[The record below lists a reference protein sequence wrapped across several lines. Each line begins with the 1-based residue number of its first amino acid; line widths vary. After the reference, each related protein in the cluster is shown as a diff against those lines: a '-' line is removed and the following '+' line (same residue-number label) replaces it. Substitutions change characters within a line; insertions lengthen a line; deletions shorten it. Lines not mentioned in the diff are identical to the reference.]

1 MKSGIGP
8 GRERRR
14 AVSCS
19 GLLVVVLTLC
29 LAELPCGSRA
39 TAADKVDDEAAKTS
53 PVNFWIISSR
63 SCPLGT
69 KIMDGAAFDYLRY
82 DQEGNPSWGD
92 EQEFHASLHKGAPIC
107 VAVHGSFVSW
117 NDVATDGFMTA
128 KWLRK
133 AAPGRPLNVVLFSW
147 KSTGPF
153 TMTTMPL
160 MLSALPQ
167 LDAELLGRRSAFVGL
182 YLGRLIADLPAGHPV
197 TLFGHSHGCRSVS
210 SALHA
215 LGGGQVQGYV
225 LADRPKHKRRIRA
238 ILAAAA
244 IDHHWLNPD
253 QRYGRAIDVAET
265 VVNLRNHRDTVLKIY
280 AFRHPLSNKSLAN
293 VGFTYQDRL
302 LMGRRSER
310 VHELDVSEVV
320 GSNHG
325 WPYYYARPEIAAS
338 VAEYV
343 HFLPAASGTKASAK
357 DKAGDPRIR

>member
-1 MKSGIGP
+1 
-8 GRERRR
+8 
-14 AVSCS
+14 
-19 GLLVVVLTLC
+19 
-29 LAELPCGSRA
+29 
-39 TAADKVDDEAAKTS
+39 
-53 PVNFWIISSR
+53 
-63 SCPLGT
+63 
-69 KIMDGAAFDYLRY
+69 
-82 DQEGNPSWGD
+82 
-92 EQEFHASLHKGAPIC
+92 

-238 ILAAAA
+238 ILAEGCIPVVAPVAVGVS
-244 IDHHWLNPD
+244 DEPDRPGFLLNIN
-253 QRYGRAIDVAET
+253 A
-265 VVNLRNHRDTVLKIY
+265 DTVAGEVARAMGAERLIILTDVEGILDGSRRLIPRLTQRQAVELKNSRVVAGGMIPKIE
-280 AFRHPLSNKSLAN
+280 ACLRALERGAIS
-293 VGFTYQDRL
+293 QIID
-302 LMGRRSER
+302 GR
-310 VHELDVSEVV
+310 
-320 GSNHG
+320 
-325 WPYYYARPEIAAS
+325 
-338 VAEYV
+338 
-343 HFLPAASGTKASAK
+343 
-357 DKAGDPRIR
+357 KAGALSESMNGKPIGTRIG

>member
-1 MKSGIGP
+1 MKSGIRP

-14 AVSCS
+14 AVSCA
-19 GLLVVVLTLC
+19 GALVVVLTMF
-29 LAELPCGSRA
+29 LAELPGGSHARA
-39 TAADKVDDEAAKTS
+39 ADEAAKDL

-63 SCPLGT
+63 SCPLGA
-69 KIMDGAAFDYLRY
+69 KVQDGAGFEYLRY
-82 DQEGNPSWGD
+82 DQEGTASRGN
-92 EQEFHASLHKGAPIC
+92 EKEFHASLHKAAPIC

-117 NDVATDGFMTA
+117 NSVATDGFMTA

-133 AAPGRPLNVVLFSW
+133 AAPDRPLNVVLFSW

-153 TMTTMPL
+153 TMTTVPL
-160 MLSALPQ
+160 VLSALPQ
-167 LDAELLGRRSAFVGL
+167 VDTELLGRRSAFVGL

-244 IDHHWLNPD
+244 MDHHWLNPG

-265 VVNLRNHRDTVLKIY
+265 VVNLRNHRDTVLRIY
-280 AFRHPLSNKSLAN
+280 ALRHPLSNKALAN
-293 VGFTYQDRL
+293 VGFTYQDRI
-302 LMGRRSER
+302 LMGQRSER
-310 VHELDVSEVV
+310 VLELDVSEVV

-325 WPYYYARPEIAAS
+325 WPYYYARPEIARS
-338 VAEYV
+338 VVKYI